1 MEKRRNNMV
10 VVILSVLLTISI
22 IYGIITT
29 IGILKALNKVEYFE
43 SRNRQFK
50 EKINNAYVE
59 MQDIDA
65 IGAFESDDDTG
76 VIFQELKSIVEDVNS
91 FINTEI

>member
-1 MEKRRNNMV
+1 MAIL
-10 VVILSVLLTISI
+10 ILSVFLVIAI

-29 IGILKALNKVEYFE
+29 VGILKALNKVEYFE

-50 EKINNAYVE
+50 EKINNAYSE
-59 MQDIDA
+59 MLDIDA

-76 VIFQELKSIVEDVNS
+76 VVFQELKSIVEDVNS
-91 FINTEI
+91 FINVEI